1 MCVDACR
8 ALDVE
13 LDVSLHKA
21 IGKMTY
27 APNFVVFVCTCEQ
40 LCHFQQL
47 EMLVERTSWCRLKS
61 MMALL
66 MENVIH
72 ISGSHGCR
80 SFRCVIAA
88 WQGVRHMLYIP
99 VVVKL
104 SCHLETYDVT
114 YLNSICFPSDI
125 CTSMRHFSMGN
136 KVAIYPRRP
145 VTNASLG

>member
-1 MCVDACR
+1 MCSKVCGLCLYLR
-8 ALDVE
+8 VV
-13 LDVSLHKA
+13 VSFSTVRNVGRVYFL
-21 IGKMTY
+21 
-27 APNFVVFVCTCEQ
+27 V
-40 LCHFQQL
+40 LL
-47 EMLVERTSWCRLKS
+47 EEHDGFIDG
-61 MMALL
+61 
-66 MENVIH
+66 NVIH
-72 ISGSHGCR
+72 ISISHGCR

-88 WQGVRHMLYIP
+88 WQGVRHVLYIP

-114 YLNSICFPSDI
+114 YLNSICFLSDI